1 MTFSTPTTYSGINGT
16 KHYMSRRKHLTP
28 QQIKFAQLI
37 VYNEGRKTATDCAID
52 SGYAKDRAR
61 STASELQNPNYY
73 PLVVQEI
80 NRLRKEINEKYR
92 VSLETHMRDLDEIK
106 RIALEAGSYSAAV
119 QAEVAR
125 GKAGGLYIEQK
136 IIKHGKIDQLTPEE
150 IRKELEEIANQ
161 FKPKI
166 VEGKAEEVTEH

>member
-1 MTFSTPTTYSGINGT
+1 
-16 KHYMSRRKHLTP
+16 MSRRKHLTP
-28 QQIKFAQLI
+28 QQLKFVNLL
-37 VYNEGRKTATDCAID
+37 VYNEGRLTATECAVQ
-52 SGYAKDRAR
+52 SGYAKERAR
-61 STASELQNPNYY
+61 SSASELQNSNYY

-136 IIKHGKIDQLTPEE
+136 IIKHGRIDQLSPDE

-166 VEGKAEEVTEH
+166 IEGKAEEVTEH

>member
-1 MTFSTPTTYSGINGT
+1 
-16 KHYMSRRKHLTP
+16 
-28 QQIKFAQLI
+28 
-37 VYNEGRKTATDCAID
+37 
-52 SGYAKDRAR
+52 
-61 STASELQNPNYY
+61 
-73 PLVVQEI
+73 
-80 NRLRKEINEKYR
+80 
-92 VSLETHMRDLDEIK
+92 MRDLDEIK

-136 IIKHGKIDQLTPEE
+136 IIKHGRIDQLSPDE

-166 VEGKAEEVTEH
+166 IEGKAEEVTEH

>member
-1 MTFSTPTTYSGINGT
+1 
-16 KHYMSRRKHLTP
+16 MSRRKHLTP

-136 IIKHGKIDQLTPEE
+136 MIKHGKIDQLTPEE

>member
-1 MTFSTPTTYSGINGT
+1 
-16 KHYMSRRKHLTP
+16 MSRRKHLTP

>member
-1 MTFSTPTTYSGINGT
+1 
-16 KHYMSRRKHLTP
+16 MSRRKHLTP

-136 IIKHGKIDQLTPEE
+136 IIKHGRIDQLSPDE

-166 VEGKAEEVTEH
+166 IEGKAEEVTEH

>member
-1 MTFSTPTTYSGINGT
+1 
-16 KHYMSRRKHLTP
+16 MSRRKHLTP

-166 VEGKAEEVTEH
+166 IEGTAEEVTEH

>member
-1 MTFSTPTTYSGINGT
+1 
-16 KHYMSRRKHLTP
+16 MSRRKHLTP

-166 VEGKAEEVTEH
+166 IEGKAEEVTEH

>member
-1 MTFSTPTTYSGINGT
+1 
-16 KHYMSRRKHLTP
+16 MSRRKHLTP

-166 VEGKAEEVTEH
+166 VEGTAEEVTEH

>member
-1 MTFSTPTTYSGINGT
+1 
-16 KHYMSRRKHLTP
+16 MSRRKHLTP

-136 IIKHGKIDQLTPEE
+136 I
-150 IRKELEEIANQ
+150 
-161 FKPKI
+161 
-166 VEGKAEEVTEH
+166 EGKAEEVTEH

>member
-1 MTFSTPTTYSGINGT
+1 
-16 KHYMSRRKHLTP
+16 MSRRKHLTP

-37 VYNEGRKTATDCAID
+37 VYNEGRKTATDCAVD

>member
-1 MTFSTPTTYSGINGT
+1 
-16 KHYMSRRKHLTP
+16 MSRRKHLTP

-37 VYNEGRKTATDCAID
+37 VYNEGRKTATDCAVD

-80 NRLRKEINEKYR
+80 NRLRKEVNEKYR

-136 IIKHGKIDQLTPEE
+136 IIKHGRIDQLSPDE

-166 VEGKAEEVTEH
+166 IEGKAEEVTEH

>member
-1 MTFSTPTTYSGINGT
+1 
-16 KHYMSRRKHLTP
+16 MSRRKHLTP

-136 IIKHGKIDQLTPEE
+136 IIKHGRIDQLSPDE

-166 VEGKAEEVTEH
+166 VEGTAEEVTEH